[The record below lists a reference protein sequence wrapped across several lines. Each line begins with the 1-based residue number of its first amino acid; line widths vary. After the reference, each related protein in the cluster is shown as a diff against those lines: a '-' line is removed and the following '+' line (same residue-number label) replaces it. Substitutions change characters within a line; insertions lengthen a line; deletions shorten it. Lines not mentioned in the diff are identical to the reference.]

1 MKKDAGEAEVLTPT
15 ETALDIREVMDILPH
30 RYPFLMVDRVVE
42 IINDKE
48 LVAIKNLS
56 MNELFFQGHYPGMP
70 VMPGVLQVE
79 AMAQAV
85 GILLLKL
92 CPIDESKVALFMSAN
107 NVKFRQAVVPGDTL
121 EIRAKITKIKG
132 NRLAQ
137 AECQCLVSG
146 KLASQAELMFS
157 IVDA

>member
-1 MKKDAGEAEVLTPT
+1 
-15 ETALDIREVMDILPH
+15 
-30 RYPFLMVDRVVE
+30 
-42 IINDKE
+42 
-48 LVAIKNLS
+48 
-56 MNELFFQGHYPGMP
+56 
-70 VMPGVLQVE
+70 MPGVLQVE

-92 CPIDESKVALFMSAN
+92 CPMDESKVALFMSAN

-132 NRLAQ
+132 NKLAQ
-137 AECQCLVSG
+137 AECKCLVSG

-157 IVDA
+157 IVDALA

>member
-1 MKKDAGEAEVLTPT
+1 
-15 ETALDIREVMDILPH
+15 
-30 RYPFLMVDRVVE
+30 
-42 IINDKE
+42 
-48 LVAIKNLS
+48 
-56 MNELFFQGHYPGMP
+56 
-70 VMPGVLQVE
+70 MPGVLQVE

-85 GILLLKL
+85 GICLKL

-146 KLASQAELMFS
+146 KLYHRRSLCS
-157 IVDA
+157 L